1 MSVHT
6 FGDRSTT
13 SPVPRGD
20 EKMGKHEYKHLETQP
35 QASIA
40 AGMDV
45 HKYKIQA
52 VVLARFG
59 REYKALGEQPFMNDV
74 NGRREAC
81 AFLDNY
87 GLDIIVMEKTG
98 AYSDAVQD
106 ALEKHHGWMGQ
117 APRVVSIQPA
127 SVKRYPGEVHTDSRS
142 ALWLA
147 KLGLSGFLDVSYIP
161 SIQGRQLRDLT
172 RMHEKHVRDSTQ
184 CINQIKDQLS
194 KCGYMLPDLDI
205 GSTWGLAFLK
215 LLLSAEISGDIKRI
229 YYLVDNGGVA
239 LHGSSKKAILE
250 RKAKYIRF
258 SNLKLLKA
266 DRDIILMLLGKLSS
280 VNALKEATSTSIEEL
295 VNGTPLL
302 KKLVGKVGAIDAVSE
317 CSAATIIAEIDD
329 IKRFPNVN
337 KFLLYSGNAI
347 APDASGEHAGKPHM
361 TKRCNQHLK
370 HVFRNAGMN
379 ACEIV
384 KNDSDIKRYA
394 TKQLVKNIKHKKIAY
409 ANTGAKIARIVY
421 AILRYDVEYEPL
433 HALSQK
439 SDSHESSSRVSS
451 DPEAFE
457 LKEIKKR
464 ARRFRNYVV
473 QTREKLPPGYI
484 KVLYDAIHEVWN
496 GLT

>member
-1 MSVHT
+1 
-6 FGDRSTT
+6 
-13 SPVPRGD
+13 
-20 EKMGKHEYKHLETQP
+20 MGKHEFKRFGAQP

-45 HKYKIQA
+45 HKYKIHA
-52 VVLARFG
+52 VILGRFG
-59 REYKALGEQPFMNDV
+59 REYKALGEQPFTNDV

-81 AFLDNY
+81 SFLGKF

-106 ALEKHHGWMGQ
+106 TLEKHHGWMGQ
-117 APRVVSIQPA
+117 APRVISIQPA
-127 SVKRYPGEVHTDSRS
+127 SVKRYPGEVHTDPRS

-161 SIQGRQLRDLT
+161 SVQGRQLRDLT

-215 LLLSAEISGDIKRI
+215 LLLSAEISGDIKLI
-229 YYLVDNGGVA
+229 YDLVEKEGVV
-239 LHGSSKKAILE
+239 LHRSSKKAILE

-258 SNLKLLKA
+258 SSLKLLKA
-266 DRDIILMLLGKLSS
+266 DRDIIHMLLGKLSL
-280 VNALKEATSTSIEEL
+280 VNAFKEATALSIEEL
-295 VNGTPLL
+295 VNTTPLL
-302 KKLVGKVGAIDAVSE
+302 KKLISKITVIDAISE
-317 CSAATIIAEIDD
+317 NSAAIIMAEIDD
-329 IKRFPNVN
+329 IKRFPTVN

-347 APDASGEHAGKPHM
+347 APDASGEFSGKPHM

-370 HVFRNAGMN
+370 QVFRNAGMN
-379 ACEIV
+379 ACEIA
-384 KNDSDIKRYA
+384 NSDSDIKRYA
-394 TKQLVKNIKHKKIAY
+394 TKQLIKNNRYKKIAY

-421 AILRYDVEYEPL
+421 AILCYDVDYEPL
-433 HALSQK
+433 HASSQN
-439 SDSHESSSRVSS
+439 STLVSPIQS
-451 DPEAFE
+451 VATDPAPFA

-473 QTREKLPPGYI
+473 KTREKLPPGNI